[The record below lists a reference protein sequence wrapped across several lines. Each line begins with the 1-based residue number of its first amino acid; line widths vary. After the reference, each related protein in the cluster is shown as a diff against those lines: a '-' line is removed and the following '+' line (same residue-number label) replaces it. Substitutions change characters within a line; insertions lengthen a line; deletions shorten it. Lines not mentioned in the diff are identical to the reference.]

1 MVEVHSVGR
10 GQSPHG
16 DGYAMSKGTSSGLLD
31 TPRAQSVFKHAILDS
46 YIMRF
51 AVMTASRI
59 EDRRAVLV
67 DGFAGRGRYDDGT
80 PASGEHL
87 LIAAQRAKSS
97 TRVQVVLVERTP
109 SDFRRLSEVADEYR
123 RGGIEVDALLGDVQD
138 HIPAI
143 IQRANGAPLFLFL
156 DPCGA
161 NLPFLTLVRIL
172 RTNRAHRWPPTE
184 ALLNI
189 SADLTRR
196 AAGAVNKGLHDHEAV
211 PVMNKVFGGTWWK
224 KTALEAHESSAADD
238 WESAAEAVVAEYALR
253 LGNASRMTPV
263 VAPVRRKA
271 HHQPVYHLV
280 FLTRKLHGLWVFGDA
295 VATARRAWLKAV
307 GPSDDEAAGMLFNV
321 VEDQLA
327 SDQERAIRIVVDNV
341 TRLVSTGVRGRLVD
355 HTTDVL
361 GAAYCIA
368 DDSVVR
374 KAMRQLITAET
385 FPIDASHRQV
395 RDWRIG

>member
-1 MVEVHSVGR
+1 
-10 GQSPHG
+10 
-16 DGYAMSKGTSSGLLD
+16 MSKGTSSGLLD

-51 AVMTASRI
+51 AVMTASKI
-59 EDRRAVLV
+59 DDRRVVLV

-87 LIAAQRAKSS
+87 LIAAQKARGS
-97 TRVQVVLVERTP
+97 TRVQVVLVERTRN
-109 SDFRRLSEVADEYR
+109 DFRRLSEVADEYR
-123 RGGIEVDALLGDVQD
+123 RRGIEVRALPGEAQD

-143 IQRANGAPLFLFL
+143 IQWAQGAPLFLFL

-161 NLPFLTLVRIL
+161 NLPFLTLTRIL
-172 RTNRAHRWPPTE
+172 RTNRASTWPPTE

-196 AAGAVNKGLHDHEAV
+196 AAGAANKGLHDHEAI
-211 PVMNKVFGGTWWK
+211 PVMNKVCGGTWWK
-224 KTALEAHESSAADD
+224 KTALEAHQSSTADD
-238 WESAAEAVVAEYALR
+238 WESAAEAVVAEYAVR

-263 VAPVRRKA
+263 VAPVRRKT

-280 FLTRKLHGLWVFGDA
+280 FLTRRRHGLWVFGDA

-327 SDQERAIRIVVDNV
+327 TDHERAMRIVTSNV
-341 TRLVSTGVRGRLVD
+341 TRLVSRGARGRLVD
-355 HTTDVL
+355 HATEVL

-374 KAMRQLITAET
+374 KAMRQLSSTGTI
-385 FPIDASHRQV
+385 PIDTSPRQV
-395 RDWRIG
+395 RDWKIG